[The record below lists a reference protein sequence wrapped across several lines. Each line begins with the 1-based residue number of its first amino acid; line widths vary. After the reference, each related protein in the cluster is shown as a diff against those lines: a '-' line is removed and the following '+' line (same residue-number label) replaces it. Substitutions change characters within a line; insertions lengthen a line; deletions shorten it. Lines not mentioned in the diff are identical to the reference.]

1 LNFFSLERRLVSD
14 AENPLVLRVN
24 LGPHDEI
31 ARLYIFDRNQTMEV
45 NHEVTIVTKPIPLKS
60 QLMFKEN

>member
-1 LNFFSLERRLVSD
+1 LKLFSLERRLVSD

-45 NHEVTIVTKPIPLKS
+45 NHEVTILT
-60 QLMFKEN
+60 